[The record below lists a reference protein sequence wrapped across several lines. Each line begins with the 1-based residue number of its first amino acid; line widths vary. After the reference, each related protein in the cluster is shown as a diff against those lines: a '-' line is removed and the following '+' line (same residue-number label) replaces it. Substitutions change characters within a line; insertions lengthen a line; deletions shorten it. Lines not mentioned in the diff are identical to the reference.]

1 MRINNNHEE
10 KTIMQKESDSKLG
23 FIKFARVLVY
33 IVYAYLM
40 IAVVTLIFGFT
51 LLLLG
56 ASQSSSFVQF
66 VYDLSLQFL
75 QPFRGMFPVTQI
87 TDSSYFS
94 ASGLFAI
101 IFYSL
106 FAMGIHSLINW
117 LTLKELKHEEELR
130 EYRIRQEKLSAKNNT
145 TTAK

>member
-1 MRINNNHEE
+1 
-10 KTIMQKESDSKLG
+10 MQKESDSKLG
-23 FIKFARVLVY
+23 FIKFARALVY

-117 LTLKELKHEEELR
+117 LTLKELQHEEELR
-130 EYRIRQEKLSAKNNT
+130 EYRVRQEKLAAKNNAN
-145 TTAK
+145 TAK